1 MRKIIMMVLL
11 STLMMSHAWSQEKT
25 ENKEEKGYQFTAI
38 KDVPHSSIKNQYRSG
53 TCWSFSGIAFFEAEM
68 MKKGKPETDL
78 SEMFVVWHS
87 YFDKTIKYVRM
98 HGTINYGGGGAFNDV
113 MDVIRKYGITPD
125 TVYSGLQY
133 AEPKHVHAE
142 LDDLL
147 LSMVKSIIKD
157 KNRKL
162 TPVWPMAIAG
172 VLNAYLGEIPENFKY
187 EGKDYTPRS
196 FADDYCELNMD
207 DYIMMTSYSH
217 HPFYKPFA
225 LEVQDNWAWGMVYNV
240 PLDEMMQTINNAID
254 NDYTVAW
261 AADVSE
267 KGFSWKNGVAIVP
280 ENEVKSMNNLEQ
292 AKWEKLSA
300 AEKSKALYSF
310 DGPRTEKKITQEV
323 RQLAFDNYQTTDDH
337 GMLLVGTAKDQAGN
351 HYFKVKNSWGTDQ
364 KYDGYFYASDAFVAY
379 KTMSIMINKNAI
391 PKAIRK
397 KLNI

>member
-1 MRKIIMMVLL
+1 MKKVIMIVLL
-11 STLMMSHAWSQEKT
+11 STLMLGQTWAQETKDA
-25 ENKEEKGYQFTAI
+25 KEEGYQFTAI
-38 KDVPHSSIKNQYRSG
+38 KDVPHTSIKNQYRSG
-53 TCWSFSGIAFFEAEM
+53 TCWSFSGLAFFEAEM
-68 MKKGKPETDL
+68 MKNGKPKTDL

-87 YFDKTIKYVRM
+87 YFDKSMKYVRM

-113 MDVIRKYGITPD
+113 MDVIRNYGIMPD
-125 TVYSGLQY
+125 TAFAGLQY
-133 AEPKHVHAE
+133 DEPKHVHAE
-142 LDDLL
+142 MDNLL
-147 LSMVKSIIKD
+147 QTMVDAIIKD

-162 TPVWPMAIAG
+162 TPVWPLAIAG
-172 VLNAYLGEIPENFKY
+172 VLNAYLGEIPEKFTY
-187 EGKDYTPRS
+187 EGKEYTPRS
-196 FADDYCELNMD
+196 FADDYTELNMD
-207 DYIMMTSYSH
+207 NYVMLTSYTH
-217 HPFYKPFA
+217 HPFYKPFVI
-225 LEVQDNWAWGMVYNV
+225 EVQDNWAWGQVYNLPV
-240 PLDEMMQTINNAID
+240 EELMQTINNAID

-292 AKWEKLSA
+292 SKWENLTA
-300 AEKSKALYSF
+300 AEKRKALYSF

-323 RQLAFDNYQTTDDH
+323 RQKAFDNYQTTDDH

-379 KTMSIMINKNAI
+379 KTMSIMINKKAI

>member
-1 MRKIIMMVLL
+1 MAQ
-11 STLMMSHAWSQEKT
+11 AWAQDKKET
-25 ENKEEKGYQFTAI
+25 KEEGYQFTTI
-38 KDVPHSSIKNQYRSG
+38 KDVPHTSIKNQYRSG

-68 MKKGKPETDL
+68 MRMGKPETDL

-87 YFDKTIKYVRM
+87 YFDKSIKYVRM

-113 MDVIRKYGITPD
+113 MDVIRTYGMVPD
-125 TVYSGLQY
+125 TAFPGLQY
-133 AEPKHVHAE
+133 DEPKHVHAE
-142 LDDLL
+142 MDDLL
-147 LSMVKSIIKD
+147 MSMVNSIIKD

-172 VLNAYLGEIPENFKY
+172 VLNAYLGEIPENFTY
-187 EGKDYTPRS
+187 EGKEYTPRS
-196 FADDYCELNMD
+196 FADDYMGLNMD
-207 DYIMMTSYSH
+207 DYVMLTSYSH

-225 LEVQDNWAWGMVYNV
+225 IEVQDNWAWGQVYNL
-240 PLDEMMQTINNAID
+240 PLNELMQTINYAID

-292 AKWEKLSA
+292 SKWENLTA
-300 AEKSKALYSF
+300 AEKKKALYSF

-323 RQLAFDNYQTTDDH
+323 RQKAFDNYQTTDDH
-337 GMLLVGTAKDQAGN
+337 GMLLVGTAKDQEGN

-379 KTMSIMINKNAI
+379 KTMSILVNKNSI

>member
-11 STLMMSHAWSQEKT
+11 STLMMGQAWAQEKT

-38 KDVPHSSIKNQYRSG
+38 KDVPHTSIKNQYRSG

-217 HPFYKPFA
+217 HPFYEPFA
-225 LEVQDNWAWGMVYNV
+225 LEVQDNWAWGQVYNV
-240 PLDEMMQTINNAID
+240 PLDELMQTINNAID

-292 AKWEKLSA
+292 AKWENLTA
-300 AEKSKALYSF
+300 AEKKKALYSF